1 MAISSTDLLF
11 AMPWIAAALLSPIL
25 MRKRP
30 RLRDQPTLDPADAPL
45 VSVIVPARNEA
56 RNLPGIVATLL
67 TSRYPRYEIILV
79 DDGSTDGTTEI
90 ADRLAANHSDR
101 IRVVH
106 GEPLPDGWI
115 GKCWACW
122 QGYLEAKG
130 DVLAFS
136 DADTRH
142 HSHLLGHSV
151 GALRANRAALV
162 TTLPRQLMFT
172 FWERIVQPHVFAAI
186 LWRYRDPAHVN
197 RTKNPRDVIANGQY
211 MMFDREA
218 YEAIGGHKAVKG
230 DVVEDLVLAQK
241 TVASGRRLF
250 LGHGQD
256 LIATRMYRSLPGIIE
271 GWSKNLANASRQTVD
286 PWLRPMLPWLIAAFL
301 IGFWVVPALA
311 LLITPFLP
319 IASFGWALAAVLA
332 SVVFWIWIHR
342 RLRIPVL
349 TALIY
354 PLGAIMVAGLF
365 IRSALL
371 GDTVTWRGRRYG
383 GQRR

>member
-1 MAISSTDLLF
+1 
-11 AMPWIAAALLSPIL
+11 
-25 MRKRP
+25 
-30 RLRDQPTLDPADAPL
+30 
-45 VSVIVPARNEA
+45 
-56 RNLPGIVATLL
+56 
-67 TSRYPRYEIILV
+67 
-79 DDGSTDGTTEI
+79 
-90 ADRLAANHSDR
+90 
-101 IRVVH
+101 
-106 GEPLPDGWI
+106 
-115 GKCWACW
+115 
-122 QGYLEAKG
+122 
-130 DVLAFS
+130 
-136 DADTRH
+136 
-142 HSHLLGHSV
+142 
-151 GALRANRAALV
+151 
-162 TTLPRQLMFT
+162 
-172 FWERIVQPHVFAAI
+172 
-186 LWRYRDPAHVN
+186 
-197 RTKNPRDVIANGQY
+197 
-211 MMFDREA
+211 
-218 YEAIGGHKAVKG
+218 
-230 DVVEDLVLAQK
+230 
-241 TVASGRRLF
+241 
-250 LGHGQD
+250 
-256 LIATRMYRSLPGIIE
+256 MYRSLPGIIE